1 MRKYLKGCRD
11 IERIAIQKKADADVA
26 PAPINYAVNTAE
38 LLNFNG
44 VELV

>member
-1 MRKYLKGCRD
+1 
-11 IERIAIQKKADADVA
+11 VA
-26 PAPINYAVNTAE
+26 PAPINNAVNTAE